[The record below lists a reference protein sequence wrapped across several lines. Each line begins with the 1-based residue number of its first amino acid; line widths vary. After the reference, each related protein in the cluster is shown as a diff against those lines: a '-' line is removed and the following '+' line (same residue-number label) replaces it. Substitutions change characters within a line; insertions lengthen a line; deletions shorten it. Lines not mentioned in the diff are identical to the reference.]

1 MNSLI
6 SCNINIFRQNLQNKM
21 ADSRGDDTNTET
33 VILPSAE
40 DTCICGH
47 IPILDTLMEEEEDK
61 PRKANIS
68 LEITP
73 VTRWV

>member
-21 ADSRGDDTNTET
+21 ADSRGDDTDTDT

-47 IPILDTLMEEEEDK
+47 ILILEEEAEDK
-61 PRKANIS
+61 PRKASIS

>member
-1 MNSLI
+1 
-6 SCNINIFRQNLQNKM
+6 M
-21 ADSRGDDTNTET
+21 ADSRGDDTDTEP

-47 IPILDTLMEEEEDK
+47 ITMLDTVVEEAEDK
-61 PRKANIS
+61 PRKASIS

-73 VTRWV
+73 VTKWV

>member
-1 MNSLI
+1 
-6 SCNINIFRQNLQNKM
+6 M
-21 ADSRGDDTNTET
+21 ADSRGDDTDTEP
-33 VILPSAE
+33 VILPPTE

-47 IPILDTLMEEEEDK
+47 NTMLDTVVEEAEDK
-61 PRKANIS
+61 PRKASIS